1 MERRRGR
8 SNELPCHL
16 SSAYM
21 CKHASHLTAASVIQK
36 NLPSFKPMKA
46 GVNSFLMCLGG
57 WQLLQAGM
65 GPQLLQA
72 LFPSRVSVLPFV
84 SFGSLGFCHL
94 LVQPAMQVSEVIAL
108 TYRDGPQVYLP
119 DSLVLH
125 GDDGE
130 KFLKLRASNH
140 IITRLVLG
148 HMPAYKEVK
157 NPSLAASP
165 QLKAIQEKI
174 KEAVGISVSAM
185 EAEGPDPFEDEKT
198 ESVEKDE
205 KGPKKNEYKDK
216 LLKAPPKVSVQLGS
230 HAVELKTPK
239 SWKETDILVPL
250 DPASL
255 TKVCDFIMENIDE
268 CLTKGNKRSYVKS
281 GTHTK
286 KPRLDESD

>member
-1 MERRRGR
+1 MERRRRR

-21 CKHASHLTAASVIQK
+21 GKPASTFECCICVPKEFAELQA
-36 NLPSFKPMKA
+36 N
-46 GVNSFLMCLGG
+46 GG
-57 WQLLQAGM
+57 WCLSGLHGSPAS
-65 GPQLLQA
+65 A
-72 LFPSRVSVLPFV
+72 SFVPFKGF
-84 SFGSLGFCHL
+84 SFTLCIFWLSIGFCHL

-174 KEAVGISVSAM
+174 KEAVGISVCAM

-198 ESVEKDE
+198 ESIEKNE
-205 KGPKKNEYKDK
+205 KGHKKNDCKDK

-239 SWKETDILVPL
+239 SWKETDILAPL

-286 KPRLDESD
+286 KQRLDESD

>member
-1 MERRRGR
+1 M
-8 SNELPCHL
+8 SCPATCPAPTCANMLQ
-16 SSAYM
+16 
-21 CKHASHLTAASVIQK
+21 HLTAASVIQK
-36 NLPSFKPMKA
+36 NLPSFKPMEA

-72 LFPSRVSVLPFV
+72 LFPSRVSVLLFV